1 MIELVTL
8 KFNYAPW
15 IDQECKDAN
24 SRLSSDDGL
33 SHLDKIKSYKTLI
46 QRKKRCYKQEIINN
60 LEQNCNK
67 NPVTFWKLLNGLPSA
82 QRNSDIKLAPEEVCD
97 QIKVLSQIPDQEY
110 FDKDFER
117 QVKEFIKESIDTIKY
132 DLVDLYNYVLSC
144 EKYPD
149 AWGQGLCVAIPKGN
163 KDIRPITIE
172 PIFAK
177 VFETILDNRISF
189 INEAFQ
195 KIDRF
200 NGGFLKGSMVQ
211 DNLLILTTIIEKQ
224 MCLGKPL
231 YFAFVDF
238 KKAFNFVHHDM
249 LFYKLIKTGM
259 TGRFINTLKD
269 MYSKIG
275 AFIKVNNKI
284 YDWVSDTCGTNQG
297 GPLSPNMFR
306 YILSDLKNYLHNEY
320 GVILQDEV
328 IVHLLWAD
336 DLVLIGDSPDGLQK
350 QLDGLHRF
358 CSKYQLIV
366 NEMKTKIMLYGKCDN
381 TFNFIFNDKELQT
394 VEEYKYLGV
403 VLNSTKTVRGDI
415 FKERRSEEHTSELQS
430 LTNRGWPHKR

>member
-1 MIELVTL
+1 MGDKDLCKILNSNVDIEE
-8 KFNYAPW
+8 
-15 IDQECKDAN
+15 IDFAVRK
-24 SRLSSDDGL
+24 
-33 SHLDKIKSYKTLI
+33 
-46 QRKKRCYKQEIINN
+46 RKK
-60 LEQNCNK
+60 NK
-67 NPVTFWKLLNGLPSA
+67 SPGIDRIPV
-82 QRNSDIKLAPEEVCD
+82 
-97 QIKVLSQIPDQEY
+97 
-110 FDKDFER
+110 
-117 QVKEFIKESIDTIKY
+117 EFIKESIEIIKY

-149 AWGQGLCVAIPKGN
+149 AWGQGLRVAIPKGN

-275 AFIKVNNKI
+275 AFI
-284 YDWVSDTCGTNQG
+284 
-297 GPLSPNMFR
+297 
-306 YILSDLKNYLHNEY
+306 
-320 GVILQDEV
+320 
-328 IVHLLWAD
+328 
-336 DLVLIGDSPDGLQK
+336 
-350 QLDGLHRF
+350 
-358 CSKYQLIV
+358 
-366 NEMKTKIMLYGKCDN
+366 
-381 TFNFIFNDKELQT
+381 
-394 VEEYKYLGV
+394 
-403 VLNSTKTVRGDI
+403 
-415 FKERRSEEHTSELQS
+415 QS
-430 LTNRGWPHKR
+430 